1 MTLPQA
7 EESLKRIFCD
17 KYDDGDWRPALKI
30 VTEKEPDEDIHPLIK
45 TLQEKSHNKDHP
57 FVPTEYTQ
65 VAAEV
70 TSMIGELQRRNQ
82 IFDGVPDTDAYIE
95 PAVEREVEVVPIR
108 MEDELVAEVLRE
120 QAIEKGDI
128 IEVEDDESEG

>member
-1 MTLPQA
+1 
-7 EESLKRIFCD
+7 
-17 KYDDGDWRPALKI
+17 
-30 VTEKEPDEDIHPLIK
+30 
-45 TLQEKSHNKDHP
+45 
-57 FVPTEYTQ
+57 
-65 VAAEV
+65 
-70 TSMIGELQRRNQ
+70 MIGGWNQ

-95 PAVEREVEVVPIR
+95 PAVESEVEVVPIR